1 MFRIHTVV
9 LSAAALAVNVVGVP
23 AAHAAVFTT
32 PPIVITVSA
41 TNPSGTTLTLPCSSG
56 LPVCVWDAAVT
67 GVYDY
72 DTNAVG
78 DQLADAECSTNDHS
92 SNGPGLLDAV
102 LYPLGLEPS
111 PISEWQRYR
120 YVPPT
125 NPEAITG
132 LLGLGFFGDT
142 LDLEWGPVNP
152 ADGNP
157 FLLPVEWIP
166 GSPTV
171 VDYSDPAGPGV
182 VVGCDTGTH
191 TYDTAV
197 VSDGVDATN
206 FTIVDTFYPD
216 NSGSLTV
223 TLHEVI

>member
-1 MFRIHTVV
+1 MKRIRTVV
-9 LSAAALAVNVVGVP
+9 LSVIAVAVNIVGGP
-23 AAHAAVFTT
+23 AAHASVAST
-32 PPIVITVSA
+32 PPTVISVA
-41 TNPSGTTLTLPCSSG
+41 ANDAKGTTLVLPCHSG
-56 LPVCVWDAAVT
+56 LPICVWDAEAF
-67 GVYDY
+67 GVVDY
-72 DTNAVG
+72 DNDVAG
-78 DQLADAECSTNDHS
+78 DQLADAECNTNDHS
-92 SNGPGLLDAV
+92 TEGPGLLDAI

-111 PISEWQRYR
+111 PINEWQRYR

-152 ADGNP
+152 VDGNP

-171 VDYSDPAGPGV
+171 VDYSEPAGPGI

-191 TYDTAV
+191 SYDTLV
-197 VSDGVDATN
+197 LSDGVDATN
-206 FTIVDTFYPD
+206 FTFVDTYYPD
-216 NSGSLTV
+216 NGGSFTV
-223 TLHEVI
+223 VLHEVA